1 MQQTLFTI
9 PHELGGLPV
18 FGWGWILILWGIY
31 GGVWLTRYYT
41 TAKNPAAAHP
51 FIPIVAV
58 AALIAFVLPFVEP
71 TDTDGVATGLQIRGY
86 GVMVLLGVLSGL
98 GLLTILARRQNLP
111 EDFAMSLMLYLFIP
125 GLVGGRTWY
134 VIQKWADFAA
144 FDLQDNVVWN
154 ITLPRIVKF
163 TEGGLVVYGALIGS
177 MLGCLFYISLRKLP
191 KLATL
196 DIIVP
201 ALMVG
206 MFFGRIGC
214 FMNGCCYGGLCDAT
228 PLGVSFPAGSPPYMR
243 HVDEG
248 LMFDIPLQDKLG
260 LIANV
265 APRGEWQWVLTVTA
279 VEPNGVAASAGITVG
294 QALLIKQKR
303 DDRAWIEYI
312 HRGLFSEDM
321 FWLYTTEN
329 ENRNL
334 IGTITVGD
342 MPPRSLNVY
351 PAQLLSSITGGIICI
366 ILLGFYQIR
375 KCDGQVV
382 ALFLSLYGLARFLLE
397 LVRTDELGQLN
408 TGLTISQIGSIFA
421 LVIAGLLWWY
431 TARGKQGLAYPLH
444 TDET

>member
-18 FGWGWILILWGIY
+18 FGWGWILLLWGIY

-71 TDTDGVATGLQIRGY
+71 TDTVGDPTGLQIRGY
-86 GVMVLLGVLSGL
+86 GVFVLAGVLSGL
-98 GLLTILARRQNLP
+98 GLLAILARRQRLP

-125 GLVGGRTWY
+125 GLLGGRTWY
-134 VIQKWADFAA
+134 VIQKWADFAT
-144 FDLQDNVVWN
+144 FEQGNVVWN
-154 ITLPRIVKF
+154 VTLPRIVRF

-196 DIIVP
+196 DMIVP

-214 FMNGCCYGGLCDAT
+214 FMNGCCYGGLCDAS
-228 PLGVSFPAGSPPYMR
+228 PLGVTFPAGSPPYMR

-248 LMFDIPLQDKLG
+248 LMFNIPLQDKLG
-260 LIANV
+260 LTADV
-265 APRGEWQWVLTVTA
+265 ARQLNLQWALTVTA
-279 VEPNGVAASAGITVG
+279 VQPNGVAASAAVKPG
-294 QALLIKQKR
+294 QALLINQKHING
-303 DDRAWIEYI
+303 AWIEYI

-321 FWLYTTEN
+321 FWL
-329 ENRNL
+329 RNAETREI
-334 IGTITVGD
+334 IGAITVGD
-342 MPPRSLNVY
+342 MPPRSLNIY
-351 PAQLLSSITGGIICI
+351 PAQLLSSISGGVICV
-366 ILLGFYQIR
+366 ILLGFYRIR
-375 KCDGQVV
+375 KRDGQVV
-382 ALFLSLYGLARFLLE
+382 ALFLTLYGSARFLLE
-397 LVRTDELGQLN
+397 FVRTDELGQLN
-408 TGLTISQIGSIFA
+408 TGLTVSQIGSIIA
-421 LVIAGLLWWY
+421 LVIAAMLWWH
-431 TARGKQGLAYPLH
+431 TSRGKHELAYPLPQ
-444 TDET
+444 TEET

>member
-9 PHELGGLPV
+9 PHELGGMPV
-18 FGWGWILILWGIY
+18 FGWGWILLLWGIY

-71 TDTDGVATGLQIRGY
+71 TDTVGDPTGLQIRGY
-86 GVMVLLGVLSGL
+86 GVFVLAGVLSGL
-98 GLLTILARRQNLP
+98 GLLAILARRQRLP

-125 GLVGGRTWY
+125 GLLGGRTWY
-134 VIQKWADFAA
+134 VIQKWADFAT
-144 FDLQDNVVWN
+144 FEQGNVVWN
-154 ITLPRIVKF
+154 VTLPRIVRF

-177 MLGCLFYISLRKLP
+177 MLGCLFYILLRKLP

-196 DIIVP
+196 DMIVP

-214 FMNGCCYGGLCDAT
+214 FMNGCCYGGLCDAS
-228 PLGVSFPAGSPPYMR
+228 PLGVTFPAGSPPYMR

-248 LMFDIPLQDKLG
+248 LMFDIPLRDKLG
-260 LIANV
+260 LTADV
-265 APRGEWQWVLTVTA
+265 APQLNLQWALTVTA
-279 VEPNGVAASAGITVG
+279 VQPNGVAASAAVKPG
-294 QALLIKQKR
+294 QALLINQKHING
-303 DDRAWIEYI
+303 AWIEYI

-321 FWLYTTEN
+321 FWL
-329 ENRNL
+329 RNAETREI

-342 MPPRSLNVY
+342 MPPRSLNIY
-351 PAQLLSSITGGIICI
+351 PAQLLSSISGGSICV
-366 ILLGFYQIR
+366 ILLGFYRIR
-375 KCDGQVV
+375 KRDGQVV
-382 ALFLSLYGLARFLLE
+382 ALFLTLYGSARFLLE

-408 TGLTISQIGSIFA
+408 TGLTVSLIGSIIA
-421 LVIAGLLWWY
+421 LVIAAMLWWH
-431 TARGKQGLAYPLH
+431 TSRGKHELAYPLPQ
-444 TDET
+444 TKET

>member
-1 MQQTLFTI
+1 
-9 PHELGGLPV
+9 
-18 FGWGWILILWGIY
+18 
-31 GGVWLTRYYT
+31 
-41 TAKNPAAAHP
+41 
-51 FIPIVAV
+51 
-58 AALIAFVLPFVEP
+58 
-71 TDTDGVATGLQIRGY
+71 
-86 GVMVLLGVLSGL
+86 
-98 GLLTILARRQNLP
+98 
-111 EDFAMSLMLYLFIP
+111 
-125 GLVGGRTWY
+125 
-134 VIQKWADFAA
+134 
-144 FDLQDNVVWN
+144 
-154 ITLPRIVKF
+154 
-163 TEGGLVVYGALIGS
+163 
-177 MLGCLFYISLRKLP
+177 
-191 KLATL
+191 
-196 DIIVP
+196 
-201 ALMVG
+201 
-206 MFFGRIGC
+206 
-214 FMNGCCYGGLCDAT
+214 
-228 PLGVSFPAGSPPYMR
+228 
-243 HVDEG
+243 
-248 LMFDIPLQDKLG
+248 
-260 LIANV
+260 V

-279 VEPNGVAASAGITVG
+279 VEPNGVAASAGVTVG